1 MTRYFI
7 RRLLESVPLLF
18 LITVAV
24 FVVLQVLPA
33 GPLSVY
39 ENDPSLSVEDLQR
52 LEERF
57 GLHEPIPVRYLRWLG
72 AIVQGNL
79 GYSLVT
85 QQPVIKM
92 IGDRLTN
99 TLFLMSAA
107 FVVTLMIALPIGII
121 SAVRQYSWLDHL
133 GTTFSFIGYSVPTF
147 WSGLMLIIIFS
158 VKLREWGLPALP
170 ASGMTTLGTDGG
182 IGDRLAHL
190 VLPVAVLALFNS
202 AHYSRFVRSSMLEVI
217 RNDYV
222 RTARAKGLSDNVVL
236 WRHALKNASL
246 PVVTVIAL
254 DLPMLFSGA
263 IVTESIFAWPGMGR
277 LFLDSAY
284 RFDYAVLMGVVT
296 ITAGLVIASNLLA
309 DLLYAW
315 LDPRIRLT

>member
-1 MTRYFI
+1 VSRYFI
-7 RRLLESVPLLF
+7 RRLLESIPLLF

-24 FVVLQVLPA
+24 FVVLQILPA
-33 GPLSVY
+33 GPLSIY
-39 ENDPSLSVEDLQR
+39 ENDPSMTPCDLKR

-72 AIVQGNL
+72 AILQGDL

-92 IGDRLTN
+92 IGDRLGN
-99 TLFLMSAA
+99 TLFLMTVA

-133 GTTFSFIGYSVPTF
+133 ATTFSFIGFSVPTF

-158 VKLREWGLPALP
+158 VKFREWGLPALP

-190 VLPVAVLALFNS
+190 VLPVAVLALFN
-202 AHYSRFVRSSMLEVI
+202 AAQYSRFVRSSMLEVI
-217 RNDYV
+217 RQDYV
-222 RTARAKGLSDNVVL
+222 RTARAKGLGDNLVL
-236 WRHALKNASL
+236 WRHSLKNASL
-246 PVVTVIAL
+246 PVVTIIAL

-296 ITAGLVIASNLLA
+296 ISAGLVIASNLLA